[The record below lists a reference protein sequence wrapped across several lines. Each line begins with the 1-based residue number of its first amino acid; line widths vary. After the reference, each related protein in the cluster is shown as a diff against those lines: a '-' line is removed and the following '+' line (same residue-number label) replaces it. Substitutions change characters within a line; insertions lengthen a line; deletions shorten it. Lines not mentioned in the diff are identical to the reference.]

1 MSFTNLITSAGRAVY
16 HNGPKTVVT
25 AVSSAVIC
33 YVASTIAGRYM
44 AVPAPIDAAKIGAA
58 SAAVK
63 GLYDAVISNVVGKE
77 KYEFK
82 RNRIT
87 TTVTFSSSFAVNWAF
102 NPDQSIQSRG
112 KFALITAGAM
122 QLSNWIMNQ
131 IDDSKSIDVDS
142 YRNKISLDDD
152 SYSAF
157 KGALENGQNTL
168 FASGAAW
175 LVGSRL
181 GFDRKA
187 FTIFTVA
194 GSVLFNMTRPIFNK
208 FEQGDDSWMLYA
220 KRAVALT
227 TLSKVTSDYLDLG
240 FPLYMP
246 FIKAAAVASVI
257 IGGLE
262 YLDTQLTP
270 YFEKQ
275 EDQKRSEERKEKQLS
290 ITLPF

>member
-1 MSFTNLITSAGRAVY
+1 MSFTNLICSAGRGVY

-25 AVSSAVIC
+25 AASSALIS
-33 YVASTIAGRYM
+33 YVASSIAGRYM

-63 GLYDAVISNVVGKE
+63 GLYEAIIPTLVEKE

-82 RNRIT
+82 RDRIT
-87 TTVTFSSSFAVNWAF
+87 NTATFFSNLAVNRVF
-102 NPDQSIQSRG
+102 NPHQTIQSQA
-112 KFALITAGAM
+112 KFVLITQCAM
-122 QLSNWIMNQ
+122 QLSNWIVKQ
-131 IDDSKSIDVDS
+131 IDDSTVQVD
-142 YRNKISLDDD
+142 YRRNDISLDQE
-152 SYSAF
+152 SYYAF

-168 FASGAAW
+168 FASGVAW

-181 GFDRKA
+181 GFDTRA
-187 FTIFTVA
+187 FTIFTLA

-208 FEQGDDSWMLYA
+208 FEQGNDSWMLYA

-227 TLSKVTSDYLDLG
+227 TLSKVTSDCLDLG
-240 FPLYMP
+240 FPLYTP
-246 FIKAAAVASVI
+246 FIKAAVVASAI

-262 YLDTQLTP
+262 YLDTQLIP

-275 EDQKRSEERKEKQLS
+275 EDQKRSEESKKK
-290 ITLPF
+290 